1 MPLISGLLAACPQR
15 NTAGAMLFLQEP
27 IYQLTRP
34 AAKTPTVIAGV
45 VDTSALLDNNT
56 PLRPSDCSPSKGS
69 RFPRSQRL
77 LQRDCQSIGKAAAL
91 RSPSP
96 PGRGSGGGV
105 YHPTSLIQP
114 LRCL

>member
-56 PLRPSDCSPSKGS
+56 PLRPSDCSPSKGEQD
-69 RFPRSQRL
+69 FL
-77 LQRDCQSIGKAAAL
+77 V
-91 RSPSP
+91 
-96 PGRGSGGGV
+96 SGPV
-105 YHPTSLIQP
+105 AELAQP
-114 LRCL
+114 LKNNPAGIW